1 MICLNCL
8 IIAIFTR
15 LQITL
20 GIMKTLLK
28 PLLGSALGIL
38 IYMLFQRQLTIHNLL
53 LAVAALAVVYV
64 PLSILL
70 LINRNP
76 KRNDRD

>member
-1 MICLNCL
+1 
-8 IIAIFTR
+8 
-15 LQITL
+15 
-20 GIMKTLLK
+20 MKTLLK
-28 PLLGSALGIL
+28 PLSGSALGIL

-70 LINRNP
+70 LIYRNP